1 MSTLLG
7 FAFPTENGAYDALPV
22 LRDLQHHHQ
31 LGVEDAEIVVH
42 AQDGASRVEEVT
54 SLVSDGAWGGA
65 FWGLLGGLIHRHRD
79 VGIDHD
85 FIREVEGKVQP
96 GHSALFMHV
105 REVDIDHVLSALRPY
120 EPEVLQTSL
129 SAEQEAQ
136 LRDALHSHRSAA
148 VVAAPAAAENGA
160 TLHVSTPTE
169 VLAPLE
175 PGFRYLFDN
184 SVDAVQNWRFV
195 GGGGFAVV
203 DGALE
208 VQPGNDWGLLYYTAE
223 TFGDFALRMDVR
235 LDRIDSDSGVF
246 VRFRDPSK
254 PVPDRVDPT
263 IAYAYDKEQWV
274 ADTTGFEVQIDELA
288 RGSDDEREEHRTGA
302 IYDVPVGSGVGE
314 QQYEH
319 KAVLT
324 PSVWHQLE
332 ILVNDNTY
340 QVNLDGTPTTAF
352 TNADPLRGQPP
363 RDDAAS
369 GYIGLQS
376 FLGHVAFRSV
386 RIKTT

>member
-7 FAFPTENGAYDALPV
+7 LAFPTENGAHEV
-22 LRDLQHHHQ
+22 LTVIKDLQSHHQ
-31 LGVEDAEIVVH
+31 ISVHDAEIVVRG
-42 AQDGASRVEEVT
+42 QDGEPRAEEVT
-54 SLVSDGAWGGA
+54 SLVTEGAWGGG
-65 FWGLLGGLIHRHRD
+65 FWGFLGGLMHRHRD
-79 VGIDHD
+79 VGIDQQ

-105 REVDIDHVLSALRPY
+105 QDVNIDHVVQALEPY
-120 EPEVLQTSL
+120 HPHVLQTSL
-129 SAEQEAQ
+129 SAEQEAR
-136 LRDALHSHRSAA
+136 LHEALHDTPAA
-148 VVAAPAAAENGA
+148 VAENGVTA
-160 TLHVSTPTE
+160 TD

-184 SVDAVQNWRFV
+184 TADTVQNWRFV

-208 VQPGNDWGLLYYTAE
+208 AQPGNDWGILYYAAE
-223 TFGDFALRMDVR
+223 TFGDFDLRLDVR

-254 PVPDRVDPT
+254 PVPDRFDPT
-263 IAYAYDKEQWV
+263 IAYPYDKEQWV
-274 ADTTGFEVQIDELA
+274 ADNTGFEVQIDELA
-288 RGSDDEREEHRTGA
+288 RGSAEEREEHRTGA
-302 IYDVPVGSGVGE
+302 IYDIPVGVALGQ

-319 KAVLT
+319 RAALT
-324 PSVWHQLE
+324 PGVWHQLE
-332 ILVNDNTY
+332 IQVHHNTY
-340 QVNLDGTPTTAF
+340 QVHLDGTLTTAF
-352 TNADPLRGQPP
+352 INADPLRGQPP
-363 RDDAAS
+363 IPDAAS

>member
-7 FAFPTENGAYDALPV
+7 LAFPTENGAHDV
-22 LRDLQHHHQ
+22 LTVIKDLQRHHQ
-31 LGVEDAEIVVH
+31 ISVQDAEIVVH
-42 AQDGASRVEEVT
+42 GQDGEPRVEQAT
-54 SLVSDGAWGGA
+54 SLVAEGGWGGA

-79 VGIDHD
+79 VGIDEQ
-85 FIREVEGKVQP
+85 FIREVERKVQP

-105 REVDIDHVLSALRPY
+105 RDINIDHVLAALEPY
-120 EPEVLQTSL
+120 QPEVLQTSL
-129 SAEQEAQ
+129 SAEQEAR
-136 LRDALHSHRSAA
+136 LRESLHGAPSAA
-148 VVAAPAAAENGA
+148 VVSASVVVENGA
-160 TLHVSTPTE
+160 AVPAQTAPE

-175 PGFRYLFDN
+175 SGFKYLFDN
-184 SVDAVQNWRFV
+184 TTNSVQNWRFV

-208 VQPGNDWGLLYYTAE
+208 AQPGDDWGVLYYAAE
-223 TFGDFALRMDVR
+223 TFGDFALRLDVR

-254 PVPDRVDPT
+254 PVPGRLDPT
-263 IAYAYDKEQWV
+263 IAYPYDKEQWV
-274 ADTTGFEVQIDELA
+274 ADNTGFEIQIDELA
-288 RGSDDEREEHRTGA
+288 RGSEEQREEHRTGA
-302 IYDVPVGSGVGE
+302 IYDIPVGPGLGQ

-319 KAVLT
+319 GTGLS
-324 PSVWHQLE
+324 PGLWHQLE
-332 ILVNDNTY
+332 ILVHDNTY
-340 QVNLDGTPTTAF
+340 QVSLDGTQTTAF
-352 TNADPLRGQPP
+352 TNIDPVRGQPP
-363 RDDAAS
+363 RADAAS

>member
-7 FAFPTENGAYDALPV
+7 LAFPTENGAHDV
-22 LRDLQHHHQ
+22 LSVIKDLQRHHQ
-31 LGVEDAEIVVH
+31 ISVEDAEIVVRG
-42 AQDGASRVEEVT
+42 QDGEPRVEQVT
-54 SLVSDGAWGGA
+54 SLVAEGVWGGA
-65 FWGLLGGLIHRHRD
+65 FWGLLGGLIHRHTD
-79 VGIDHD
+79 VGIDAN

-105 REVDIDHVLSALRPY
+105 RDVNIDHVLPALEPY
-120 EPEVLQTSL
+120 QPEILQTSL
-129 SAEQEAQ
+129 SPEQEAQ
-136 LRDALHSHRSAA
+136 LREALHGAPSAA
-148 VVAAPAAAENGA
+148 VEGASATGENGA
-160 TLHVSTPTE
+160 AVSASMATE

-184 SVDAVQNWRFV
+184 SDKTVQNWRFV

-208 VQPGNDWGLLYYTAE
+208 AQPGDDWGVLYYAAE
-223 TFGDFALRMDVR
+223 TFGDFALRLDVR

-254 PVPDRVDPT
+254 PVPDRLDPS
-263 IAYAYDKEQWV
+263 IAYPYDKEQWV
-274 ADTTGFEVQIDELA
+274 ADNTGFEVQIDELA
-288 RGSDDEREEHRTGA
+288 RGSDEEREEHRTGA
-302 IYDVPVGSGVGE
+302 IYDIPVGTGLHE

-319 KAVLT
+319 RAALT
-324 PSVWHQLE
+324 PGAWHQLE
-332 ILVNDNTY
+332 ILVHHNTY
-340 QVNLDGTPTTAF
+340 QVNLDGTLTTAF
-352 TNADPLRGQPP
+352 INTDPLRGQPP
-363 RDDAAS
+363 GPDTAS

-386 RIKTT
+386 RIKPT

>member
-7 FAFPTENGAYDALPV
+7 FAFPTENGAHEVLPV
-22 LRDLQHHHQ
+22 IKDLQHHHQ
-31 LGVEDAEIVVH
+31 LNVEDAEIVAH
-42 AQDGASRVEEVT
+42 AQDGTPRVEEVT
-54 SLVSDGAWGGA
+54 SLVTEGAWGGA

-85 FIREVEGKVQP
+85 FIREVEGKVLP

-105 REVDIDHVLSALRPY
+105 REVDIDHVLAALEPY

-129 SAEQEAQ
+129 SAEQEAL
-136 LRDALHSHRSAA
+136 LREALHGHRTAA
-148 VVAAPAAAENGA
+148 VVDRPAAVENGA
-160 TLHVSTPTE
+160 TLLVSTSTE
-169 VLAPLE
+169 VLGPLE

-184 SVDAVQNWRFV
+184 SVDALQNWRFV
-195 GGGGFAVV
+195 GGGSFAVV

-208 VQPGNDWGLLYYTAE
+208 AQPGNDWGLLYYAAE
-223 TFGDFALRMDVR
+223 TFGDFTLRLDVR
-235 LDRIDSDSGVF
+235 LDRIESDSGVF

-254 PVPDRVDPT
+254 PVPNRQDPT

-274 ADTTGFEVQIDELA
+274 ADNTGFEVQIDELA
-288 RGSDDEREEHRTGA
+288 RGSNDEREEHRTGA
-302 IYDVPVGSGVGE
+302 IYDIPVGVGIGQ

-319 KAVLT
+319 KAALT

-332 ILVNDNTY
+332 ILVRDNSY
-340 QVNLDGTPTTAF
+340 QVNLDGTLTTAF
-352 TNADPLRGQPP
+352 TNTDPLRGQPP
-363 RDDAAS
+363 SDDPAS